1 MPINATIRGI
11 ETLKPELKAIAPDA
25 LRLALLR
32 MSQQA
37 YDYAQDAAGRHN
49 KTGALF
55 RSLYNRQVIG
65 GREVGHDLR
74 AAPHAVFVH
83 WGTRAHIIRP
93 KSRKALRWT
102 SGGRFVF
109 AKQVRHPGYAG
120 DAWMVRAA
128 DEVVRRFS
136 ATIAEAF
143 KDAAK

>member
-1 MPINATIRGI
+1 MPITATIRGL
-11 ETLKPELKAIAPDA
+11 ETLKPELQKLAPEA
-25 LRLALLR
+25 LRLAILR

-37 YDYAQDAAGRHN
+37 YDYAQNAAGKHN

-83 WGTRAHIIRP
+83 WGTRAHTIRP
-93 KSRKALRWT
+93 KTRKALRW
-102 SGGRFVF
+102 SAGGRFVF

-128 DEVVRRFS
+128 DEAVRNFS
-136 ATIAEAF
+136 ATITQAF
-143 KDAAK
+143 RDADK